1 MKVVWSPIYFNVSSL
16 YPSKTLFN
24 SQTLHYSKV
33 GLKFGRGHWNHDYN
47 YLIQST
53 RVINSKVLG
62 ALTQLKPVVNKGF
75 LESVYQS
82 LLSDNIQNILPTV
95 SIDHLPTPVDNSLSQ
110 SDTLWLISENRLYL
124 FQTYTFIILVDD
136 KSSIYLDILSSTGA
150 RTLPLNVKT
159 VNDLNTLVYTIR
171 QSIELFEPHK
181 TKIFIPSDIID
192 RLQLDNEDWT
202 LLASN
207 IANSLQLDFIDPQSV
222 DKSILQINRDC
233 LTLVNLPD
241 DHIGR
246 HADKELN
253 NFQIENPSPLFNE
266 DNKLNELNVSS
277 DRLSHELQSNESQS
291 INTKKRKEIEPPSVA
306 DEAPKK
312 RLIRRANKDKK
323 GPRFNLD
330 DDDDQPSQINIQQQ
344 QSSQQ
349 LQSSRKRRV
358 GVKGGK
364 SINIDDSDED
374 EKYNI
379 PQYAGTV
386 NTDETNNNNNNKLTN
401 PPHPSPSDINRRIKN
416 QKRAKSISIDN
427 SEGEERQPQQRQTI
441 LGRRA
446 GTMRATSINID
457 DSDEDGK
464 TGSRKIKEQNIQDTA
479 NYDSNSNNN
488 NKVSEFISKFRN
500 K

>member
-33 GLKFGRGHWNHDYN
+33 GLKFGRGHWNHSYN
-47 YLIQST
+47 YLIQPT
-53 RVINSKVLG
+53 RVINPKVLG

-95 SIDHLPTPVDNSLSQ
+95 SVDHLPTPVDDSPSQ

-150 RTLPLNVKT
+150 RTLPLNVKA

-192 RLQLDNEDWT
+192 RLQLNNEDWT

-207 IANSLQLDFIDPQSV
+207 IANSLKLDFIDSQSV
-222 DKSILQINRDC
+222 DESILQINRDC

-241 DHIGR
+241 DRIDR

-253 NFQIENPSPLFNE
+253 NFQIKNPSPLLNE

-277 DRLSHELQSNESQS
+277 NRLSHELQSNESQS
-291 INTKKRKEIEPPSVA
+291 INTKKRKEIEEPSVV

-330 DDDDQPSQINIQQQ
+330 DDDQPSQINTQQQ
-344 QSSQQ
+344 QPSQQ
-349 LQSSRKRRV
+349 LQSSRKRQV

-379 PQYAGTV
+379 PQKAGTV
-386 NTDETNNNNNNKLTN
+386 NTDETNNNNVKLTD
-401 PPHPSPSDINRRIKN
+401 PPHSSPSDVNRCIEN

-427 SEGEERQPQQRQTI
+427 SEDEERQPQQRQTT
-441 LGRRA
+441 LRRRA
-446 GTMRATSINID
+446 GTKRATSINID
-457 DSDEDGK
+457 DSDEDEK

-479 NYDSNSNNN
+479 NYDSNSDN
-488 NKVSEFISKFRN
+488 NKVSEFIS
-500 K
+500 

>member
-82 LLSDNIQNILPTV
+82 LLSDNNQNILPTV
-95 SIDHLPTPVDNSLSQ
+95 SVDHLPTPVDDSPSQ

-150 RTLPLNVKT
+150 RTLPLNVKA

-181 TKIFIPSDIID
+181 IKIFIPSDIID
-192 RLQLDNEDWT
+192 RLQLENEDWT

-207 IANSLQLDFIDPQSV
+207 IANSLKLDFIDSQSV
-222 DKSILQINRDC
+222 DESILQINRDC

-266 DNKLNELNVSS
+266 DNKLNELNVSN
-277 DRLSHELQSNESQS
+277 RLSHELQSNESQS
-291 INTKKRKEIEPPSVA
+291 INTKKRKEIEEPSVV

-323 GPRFNLD
+323 GPRFNLE
-330 DDDDQPSQINIQQQ
+330 DDDQPSQINTQQQ
-344 QSSQQ
+344 QPSQQ
-349 LQSSRKRRV
+349 LQSSRKREV

-379 PQYAGTV
+379 PQNAGTV
-386 NTDETNNNNNNKLTN
+386 NADETNNNNIKLTD
-401 PPHPSPSDINRRIKN
+401 PPHPSPSDVNRRIEN
-416 QKRAKSISIDN
+416 QKRTKSIGIDN
-427 SEGEERQPQQRQTI
+427 SEDEERQPEQRRTT
-441 LGRRA
+441 LKRRA
-446 GTMRATSINID
+446 GTIRARSINID
-457 DSDEDGK
+457 DSDEDEK

-479 NYDSNSNNN
+479 NYDSNSDN
-488 NKVSEFISKFRN
+488 NKVSEFIS
-500 K
+500 